1 MRNVPTLIYGKTYL
15 DAKLYFSTLGDF
27 ASDGGRPNKV
37 LVKSSTQQIMILIP
51 LETLR
56 LQTMF
61 GIHF

>member
-56 LQTMF
+56 L
-61 GIHF
+61 